1 MQKVNKSIS
10 MTVTNSSLRC
20 LGHCYVITKRTLI
33 LEGERG
39 PHEEGSCRDWD
50 LVYRTY
56 GRTCVLSF
64 GLVYSIPYHSNTEVR
79 E

>member
-33 LEGERG
+33 LEG
-39 PHEEGSCRDWD
+39 GSVDHMRKAR
-50 LVYRTY
+50 VGIGT
-56 GRTCVLSF
+56 
-64 GLVYSIPYHSNTEVR
+64 
-79 E
+79 